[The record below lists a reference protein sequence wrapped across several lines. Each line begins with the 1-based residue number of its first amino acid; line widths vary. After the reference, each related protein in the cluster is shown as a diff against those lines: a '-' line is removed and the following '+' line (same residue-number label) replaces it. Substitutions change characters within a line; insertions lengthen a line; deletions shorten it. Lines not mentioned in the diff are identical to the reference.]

1 MSGELRRTRNAL
13 HAPPWRPTAEG
24 SELRRPSARAFP
36 RSSTPSIRSRRFRT
50 PDAVLLAILDLLG
63 SQSREALENF
73 RGFGG
78 AQSYPSRTKDKIPV
92 DFSTGSV
99 GLGVAIT
106 LFASLI
112 QDYLTAHGRMDEAD
126 RGRFV
131 ALIGDAELD
140 EGNIYEAL
148 IEGAKHDVKNLW
160 WIVDYNR
167 QSLDATSADRM
178 FERFDEI
185 FASCGWRVETLKYG
199 KLLEAA
205 FLEEGGEALRG
216 WIDRTGNADY
226 AALTYL
232 GGHAWRQRLLAE
244 APEVQPIVDRL
255 DDGELHRLM
264 TNLAGHD
271 LESMIEAFDRCDDDV
286 PTFFIA
292 YTIKGFGLP
301 FAGHKDNHAGL
312 MNPTQLAALRESMGV
327 REGHEWEP
335 LEGVGDNARTG

>member
-1 MSGELRRTRNAL
+1 MLQPVTTDIEALKILDDRLRWLSAWTIHHANHVRENEDGLKVGGHQASCASMTAIMTALYFHALGPNDRVVVKPHAGPVL
-13 HAPPWRPTAEG
+13 HA
-24 SELRRPSARAFP
+24 
-36 RSSTPSIRSRRFRT
+36 IHY
-50 PDAVLLAILDLLG
+50 LLG

-78 AQSYPSRTKDKIPV
+78 AQSYPSRTKDQIPV

-106 LFASLI
+106 LFASLV
-112 QDYLTAHGRMDEAD
+112 QDYLTAHGRMNAND

-148 IEGAKHDVKNLW
+148 IEGAKHDVRNLW

-178 FERFDEI
+178 FERFDDDQP
-185 FASCGWRVETLKYG
+185 TL
-199 KLLEAA
+199 
-205 FLEEGGEALRG
+205 
-216 WIDRTGNADY
+216 
-226 AALTYL
+226 
-232 GGHAWRQRLLAE
+232 
-244 APEVQPIVDRL
+244 
-255 DDGELHRLM
+255 
-264 TNLAGHD
+264 
-271 LESMIEAFDRCDDDV
+271 
-286 PTFFIA
+286 FIA

-312 MNPTQLAALRESMGV
+312 MNPTQMAALRESMGIA
-327 REGHEWEP
+327 EGEEWEP
-335 LEGVGDNARTG
+335 LGGVGGNARGAVEAVLDRARIAREKRAR